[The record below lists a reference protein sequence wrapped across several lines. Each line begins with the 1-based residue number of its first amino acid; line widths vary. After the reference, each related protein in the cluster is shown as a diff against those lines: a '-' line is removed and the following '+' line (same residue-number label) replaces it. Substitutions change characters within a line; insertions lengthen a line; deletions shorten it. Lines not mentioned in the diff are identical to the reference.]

1 MPPITQTKSN
11 KMKKLFAMVVLL
23 LSTLGLGAQ
32 SLGIKGGLGYSTL
45 NGGQMSGADIKGRGT
60 YYAGAFVEFP
70 ITFFLTLQPEVIY
83 SEQGAKWEA
92 TYLGQKASLQLKTSY
107 INIPAMAKLKLGLL
121 SVMAGPQLGFLVG
134 TPTQEISV
142 GNSSVKLNKD
152 TFAAIDFGIAAG
164 VELLLIKGVFIDL
177 RYTHGLINTLDRNN
191 SSLKQLQIS
200 NKNNFKNAMLTLG
213 VGPKI

>member
-60 YYAGAFVEFP
+60 YYAGA
-70 ITFFLTLQPEVIY
+70 FFLTLQPEVIY

-213 VGPKI
+213 VGLKI

>member
-1 MPPITQTKSN
+1 M
-11 KMKKLFAMVVLL
+11 
-23 LSTLGLGAQ
+23 G
-32 SLGIKGGLGYSTL
+32 
-45 NGGQMSGADIKGRGT
+45 GADIKGRGT

-92 TYLGQKASLQLKTSY
+92 TYLGQKASLQLNTSY

-213 VGPKI
+213 VGLKI

>member
-1 MPPITQTKSN
+1 
-11 KMKKLFAMVVLL
+11 
-23 LSTLGLGAQ
+23 
-32 SLGIKGGLGYSTL
+32 
-45 NGGQMSGADIKGRGT
+45 
-60 YYAGAFVEFP
+60 
-70 ITFFLTLQPEVIY
+70 
-83 SEQGAKWEA
+83 
-92 TYLGQKASLQLKTSY
+92 
-107 INIPAMAKLKLGLL
+107 MAKLKLGLL

-213 VGPKI
+213 VGLKI